1 MFSMI
6 DVNSWSTAQK
16 SNSIF
21 SCYEIKVYQELKV
34 PSPETMTIEDR
45 FPVDAGRGGEFLVR
59 VHSKE
64 IPRRVSV
71 ESPQGETPEPNAVSS
86 EGGIRAPVLQTI
98 RVQRWPTT
106 SVSLRFPNSTSL
118 FFIISRKKPDNWNF
132 KNVYFGDI

>member
-1 MFSMI
+1 
-6 DVNSWSTAQK
+6 
-16 SNSIF
+16 
-21 SCYEIKVYQELKV
+21 VYRELKV
-34 PSPETMTIEDR
+34 PSSETMTIEDR

-98 RVQRWPTT
+98 KVQRWPTT
-106 SVSLRFPNSTSL
+106 SVSFLRFHHFATVFPINYTLFSFFSLHWIFFFSFLKPIL
-118 FFIISRKKPDNWNF
+118 FFL
-132 KNVYFGDI
+132 